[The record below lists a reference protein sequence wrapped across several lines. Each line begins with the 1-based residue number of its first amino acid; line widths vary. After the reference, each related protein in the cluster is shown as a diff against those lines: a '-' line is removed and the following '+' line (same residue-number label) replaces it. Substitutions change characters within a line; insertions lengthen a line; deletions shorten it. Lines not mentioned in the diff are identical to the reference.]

1 MSVPFDCGEDVI
13 DCPYL
18 PRICEVI
25 SMLDF
30 WCYRQKC
37 LWQIEM
43 SSLTESESINL
54 LIFDVFLIV
63 STFHYCHVPEQQ
75 NDIPRLL

>member
-1 MSVPFDCGEDVI
+1 MSVPFDCGEEVI

-18 PRICEVI
+18 PKICEVI

-43 SSLTESESINL
+43 SSLTESESTNL
-54 LIFDVFLIV
+54 LIFDVF
-63 STFHYCHVPEQQ
+63 YCFYFP
-75 NDIPRLL
+75 LLSCARATK